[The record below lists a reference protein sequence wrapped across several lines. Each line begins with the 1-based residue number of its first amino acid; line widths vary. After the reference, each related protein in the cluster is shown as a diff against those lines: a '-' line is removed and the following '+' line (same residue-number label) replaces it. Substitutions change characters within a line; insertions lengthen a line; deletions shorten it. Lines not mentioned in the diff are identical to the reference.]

1 MFDFKT
7 IIKDF
12 PILNRKINE
21 KKLIYFDNAATSQK
35 PKVVIDAL
43 SNFYSN
49 TNANIHRGV
58 HTLSMESTYLYDEA
72 KDKIAE
78 FINAPNSNS
87 IIFTRGT
94 TESLNLIADSWGQ
107 SNLKEPDN
115 IVITELEHHSNIV
128 PWQELIKKTKSKLK
142 YIPINSDGTL
152 NLSNINNI
160 ITKNTKLVSMT
171 HVSNGIGTINNIKE
185 IIKIAKSVG
194 AITIIDAAQSAP
206 HMPLDVADLD
216 CDFLTFSGHKMLAP
230 TGIGVLYGK
239 KEILEAM
246 PPYQKGGDMIL
257 EVTFD
262 KSTWNEIPFKF
273 EAGTPNIA
281 GAIGLSAATKY
292 LMERMFTQFE
302 QDYPQTKFR
311 IVRYG
316 NVLYST
322 GSVLCIWK
330 DKLQNGEEIIIT
342 DPNATR
348 YFWTLDQAVDLI
360 FDCMENATNSQ
371 FHFPSMKSMSM
382 GNLLDA
388 MAEKYLPEGKELK
401 VKTIGLQVGENL
413 HEKISEDGLYSNE
426 AEQFTIEEIKELI

>member
-12 PILNRKINE
+12 PILNRRINE
-21 KKLIYFDNAATSQK
+21 NKLIYFDNAATSQK

-72 KDKIAE
+72 KEKIAE

-94 TESLNLIADSWGQ
+94 TESINLIADSWGQ
-107 SNLKEPDN
+107 SNLKESDN

-152 NLSNINNI
+152 NLTNINNI
-160 ITKNTKLVSMT
+160 ITKNTKIVSIT

-185 IIKIAKSVG
+185 IINIAKSNG
-194 AITIIDAAQSAP
+194 ATTIIDAAQSAP

-239 KEILEAM
+239 KELLESM

-257 EVTFD
+257 EVTYD

-292 LMERMFTQFE
+292 LMKIGMQNIREHEIEITKYAYNNLMNIDGIEILGPENIDIRAGLISFNIPDIHPHDLGTFLDSKGIAIRTGHHCAMPLIKKLGSHSSARASFYIYNTNKEIDKFT
-302 QDYPQTKFR
+302 
-311 IVRYG
+311 
-316 NVLYST
+316 
-322 GSVLCIWK
+322 
-330 DKLQNGEEIIIT
+330 EEINNSIK
-342 DPNATR
+342 
-348 YFWTLDQAVDLI
+348 YFNNV
-360 FDCMENATNSQ
+360 
-371 FHFPSMKSMSM
+371 
-382 GNLLDA
+382 
-388 MAEKYLPEGKELK
+388 
-401 VKTIGLQVGENL
+401 
-413 HEKISEDGLYSNE
+413 
-426 AEQFTIEEIKELI
+426 

>member
-21 KKLIYFDNAATSQK
+21 KKLIYFDNEATSQK

-115 IVITELEHHSNIV
+115 KVITELEHHSNIV

-273 EAGTPNIA
+273 EAGTPNIS
-281 GAIGLSAATKY
+281 GAIGLSAAVKY
-292 LMERMFTQFE
+292 LMEIGMQNIRE
-302 QDYPQTKFR
+302 HEIEITK
-311 IVRYG
+311 Y
-316 NVLYST
+316 
-322 GSVLCIWK
+322 
-330 DKLQNGEEIIIT
+330 
-342 DPNATR
+342 A
-348 YFWTLDQAVDLI
+348 
-360 FDCMENATNSQ
+360 
-371 FHFPSMKSMSM
+371 
-382 GNLLDA
+382 
-388 MAEKYLPEGKELK
+388 
-401 VKTIGLQVGENL
+401 
-413 HEKISEDGLYSNE
+413 YSNLMNINGIE
-426 AEQFTIEEIKELI
+426 ILGPENIDIRAGLISFNIPDIHPHDLGTFLDSKGIAIRTGHHCAMPLIKKLGSHSSARASFYIYNTNQEIDKFTTEINNSIKYFNNV